1 MKLTVGKGLWWYAV
15 LLLVIATLGWTVL
28 HLSTQGR
35 QITALST
42 ALTDEQ
48 RHAVAQGHPTVAPP
62 PRSIIAHPTQVV
74 PQPTPTVDV
83 DAIVAA
89 VLARIPTPADG
100 RPGPPPSAAQVA
112 AALVQVCADQGGCP
126 PMPVVTKALAA
137 ALAAHPPSAGP
148 TGPPGPIGVPGEP
161 GPSGPAGEPGPSGPP
176 GPTGATGPA
185 GHTPTAEELADAV
198 AAYESAHPLNC
209 GPGFGPTT
217 VPAPLGEP
225 GGTWQVCVQQTGR
238 PR

>member
-15 LLLVIATLGWTVL
+15 LLLVLATLGWTVL

-83 DAIVAA
+83 DAIVAE
-89 VLARIPTPADG
+89 VLAQIPTPRAG
-100 RPGPPPSAAQVA
+100 HTPTAAEVA
-112 AALVQVCADQGGCP
+112 AVIVQVCQTRGCP
-126 PMPVVTKALAA
+126 PTPVVTKLVAE
-137 ALAAHPPSAGP
+137 ALAAHPP
-148 TGPPGPIGVPGEP
+148 
-161 GPSGPAGEPGPSGPP
+161 PSGPP
-176 GPTGATGPA
+176 GVPGSPGPSGSPGPTGPA
-185 GHTPTAEELADAV
+185 GEQGPKGDKGDPGEDGHTPTAEELADAV
-198 AAYESAHPLNC
+198 AAYEQAHPLNC

-225 GGTWQVCVQQTGR
+225 GGTWQVCVQQTGG